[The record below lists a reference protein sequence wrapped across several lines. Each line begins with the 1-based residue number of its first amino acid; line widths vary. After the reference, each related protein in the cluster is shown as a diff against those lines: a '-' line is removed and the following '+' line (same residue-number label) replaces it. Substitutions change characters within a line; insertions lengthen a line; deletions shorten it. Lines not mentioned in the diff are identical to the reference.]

1 MLTAFLDAIFH
12 AFRFPNFDVPEYS
25 QRSRY
30 CSGNSTV
37 VGIESLIKIILIAI
51 ASAVKLAMKLL
62 PPGCEGSAD
71 GQ

>member
-1 MLTAFLDAIFH
+1 M
-12 AFRFPNFDVPEYS
+12 
-25 QRSRY
+25 
-30 CSGNSTV
+30 